1 MEHEEGELVD
11 STRSRPKSPTRNKKV
26 SHLSEDDIDESDYL
40 IQPPVAGKKKKSSHK
55 KRKHS
60 REDKEKRKK
69 TKRDRSRSPI
79 LPPYHRQEFK
89 STSRHDRD
97 VDRKRKRDLPKTY
110 GGNGSTRKYDNRNK
124 DRSRDKNDR
133 QLSKDYR
140 KDIRSSY
147 QNRYQKRNEETKNNT
162 NRNREAGHDR
172 KEKNQSPLIKRV
184 LDDSLIKRDRQ
195 VDMRNSKHY
204 SKSKATP
211 VLSPGNNHSYIS
223 RSYHSSS
230 SNKTKVKSRRVS
242 SEDNKP
248 PKAYRNSSDDE
259 MSEGFRRQKYKRNK
273 KSKRKSLSPEEDVTK
288 GEESSLSEVSEEVSD
303 ARQSEDEHNNYEKQ
317 ENNEHND
324 SYQHYKPVKS
334 KFDSSSYSED
344 YDEDEAEQMS
354 ADDGSPP
361 YVYNRSSEEEESP
374 QEESSENEEE
384 LEIGDILPF
393 FHPHWQGCR
402 SVDEFKCLNKI
413 EEGTYGVVYRAHDNL
428 GRAVAL
434 KRLKM
439 EKEKEGFPITSLRE
453 INTLGKAHHENIVKM
468 KEVVVGSNIDKI
480 YLVMEYV
487 EHDLKSLIETM
498 KEPFLIGEVKTL
510 SFQLLDG
517 LKHLHD
523 NWIIHRDLKTSNL
536 LLSHKGILKIADF
549 GLAREFGS
557 PLMPY
562 TPIVVTLWY
571 RAIELLL
578 GQKIYSKAIDM
589 WSVGCIVAEL
599 MQGKA
604 LFQERSEINMIK
616 SIYKTLGTPND
627 EVWKGFSELPH
638 LKTIKVDSLPRNQ
651 VNTLRKKF
659 SVQMFDQYGMDLL
672 NKKTKS
678 QICKTFWGV
687 FGWLVGVVQ

>member
-11 STRSRPKSPTRNKKV
+11 FTRSRVKSPIQND
-26 SHLSEDDIDESDYL
+26 EDIDESDYV
-40 IQPPVAGKKKKSSHK
+40 IQPPVASKKKKSSHK

-60 REDKEKRKK
+60 REDREKRKK
-69 TKRDRSRSPI
+69 TKRETRSPI
-79 LPPYHRQEFK
+79 LPPYRSKENK
-89 STSRHDRD
+89 SKSRNDRD
-97 VDRKRKRDLPKTY
+97 EDRKRKRDFPKTY
-110 GGNGSTRKYDNRNK
+110 GGNGSTRKYNDRSK
-124 DRSRDKNDR
+124 DRSRDRNGR
-133 QLSKDYR
+133 ELSKDYR
-140 KDIRSSY
+140 QDNRSSY
-147 QNRYQKRNEETKNNT
+147 QNRYQKRNEETNN
-162 NRNREAGHDR
+162 RRSREDVHDR
-172 KEKNQSPLIKRV
+172 RGKRNQSPLIKRV
-184 LDDSLIKRDRQ
+184 LDDSLIKRERR
-195 VDMRNSKHY
+195 VELHSTK
-204 SKSKATP
+204 
-211 VLSPGNNHSYIS
+211 NHSREKPTFANSPENKESHIS
-223 RSYHSSS
+223 KSYHSSS
-230 SNKTKVKSRRVS
+230 SNNRVKNRRS
-242 SEDNKP
+242 SFEGDKP

-259 MSEGFRRQKYKRNK
+259 DFRRKKQTKSK
-273 KSKRKSLSPEEDVTK
+273 KSRRKSPSSEEDVSK
-288 GEESSLSEVSEEVSD
+288 DEESSSSEASEEVSD
-303 ARQSEDEHNNYEKQ
+303 AQSSEHGHNSNKQ
-317 ENNEHND
+317 QQNDD
-324 SYQHYKPVKS
+324 SYEQYKPVKS
-334 KFDSSSYSED
+334 KFDSSSSEEN
-344 YDEDEAEQMS
+344 DEDEVENMS
-354 ADDGSPP
+354 VDDGSPP
-361 YVYNRSSEEEESP
+361 YVYDRSSEEESP
-374 QEESSENEEE
+374 QEESSEGEEE
-384 LEIGDILPF
+384 LEVGDILPF

-487 EHDLKSLIETM
+487 EHDLKSLIESM

-510 SFQLLDG
+510 CFQLLDG
-517 LKHLHD
+517 LNHLHD

-536 LLSHKGILKIADF
+536 LLSHKGVLKIADF

-557 PLMPY
+557 PLMPF

-589 WSVGCIVAEL
+589 WSVGCILAEL

-616 SIYKTLGTPND
+616 TIYKTLGTPND
-627 EVWKGFSELPH
+627 EIWKGYSELPH

-651 VNTLRKKF
+651 VNTLRKIF
-659 SVQMFDQYGMDLL
+659 SVQMFDQHGMDLL
-672 NKKTKS
+672 KRKMKS
-678 QICKTFWGV
+678 QMCQKFWGV